1 MAKYYVR
8 GKLVRNT
15 TTVNVS
21 ATVEADSEGTA
32 LMLARTQIYSTRP
45 TYRDWDLEIISV
57 QRK

>member
-1 MAKYYVR
+1 MAKYYVK

-15 TTVNVS
+15 TTVTVS

-32 LMLARTQIYSTRP
+32 LTLARTQIYSTRP
-45 TYRDWDLEIISV
+45 TYRDWDLEIISI